1 MKICLVRPPILV
13 PVANLVT
20 TYTPPVGLA
29 YVAGALREAQF
40 ELCFIDGL
48 GESLD
53 TRHDWVKDCYICG
66 LTLEQI
72 VERIPDDV
80 EMIGVHAGFS
90 FDWPMCQVLI
100 KLIRER
106 FPNITIIGGGEHVSA
121 VPEESLLE
129 SELDI
134 VVCGEGEETAV
145 EIARAVEKGNTNFES
160 ITGIAF
166 HSKGGK
172 FIKTDPR
179 PRLTNV
185 NEIPSPAWEITP
197 LREYL
202 DRGFGYG
209 VNRGR
214 SMPIVASRG
223 CPYQCTFCSSPN
235 MWTTRWVIR
244 DPELLLDE
252 MEKSMAT
259 YGATNFDFYD
269 LTFVLNKRWLI
280 DFCSKIVDRGLN
292 ITWQLP
298 AGTRSE
304 AIDSEVGY
312 WMHRSG
318 CRNMTY
324 TPESGSPSVLK
335 RIKKKVN
342 PESMISSIRGT
353 VKEGINVKVNLIFG
367 FPDDTIGEYFET
379 YSFIIKMALA
389 GAHDLSIWGFS
400 PYPGTEL
407 FDRLSLQNRVKL
419 DDEFYDSL
427 RTYSDQTKITSYSEN
442 FSKNG
447 IQVLRILGLSLF
459 YSMSFL
465 RRPIRPF
472 LVVKNLVKGV
482 QESRMDRGISDAI
495 RRLMFFRANTK
506 Q

>member
-1 MKICLVRPPILV
+1 MKTCLVRPPIINPTTNIL
-13 PVANLVT
+13 T

-29 YVAGALREAQF
+29 YVAGSLRQAGLEV
-40 ELCFIDGL
+40 CIIDGL

-53 TRHDWVKDCYICG
+53 TSHKWVKDCNIYG
-66 LTLEQI
+66 LTLEQ
-72 VERIPDDV
+72 VVDRIPDDAG
-80 EMIGVHAGFS
+80 MIGIHAGFS
-90 FDWPMCQVLI
+90 FDWPMCKVLI
-100 KLIRER
+100 QLIRER
-106 FPNITIIGGGEHVSA
+106 FPSTILIGGGEHVSA

-134 VVCGEGEETAV
+134 IVCGEGEETAV
-145 EIARAVEKGNTNFES
+145 ELARAVKNGNTNFES

-166 HSKGGK
+166 QSKEGK
-172 FIKTDPR
+172 FVKTEPR
-179 PRLTNV
+179 ARLKDIDN
-185 NEIPSPAWEITP
+185 IASPAWDIIP
-197 LREYL
+197 LNEYL

-209 VNRGR
+209 VDRGR

-244 DPELLLDE
+244 DPDLLLDE

-280 DFCSKIVDRGLN
+280 DFCSKMVDRGIK

-304 AIDSEVGY
+304 AIDREVGY
-312 WMHRSG
+312 WMYRSG

-324 TPESGSPSVLK
+324 TPESGSLAVLK

-342 PESMISSIRGT
+342 PESMIKSISGT
-353 VKEGINVKVNLIFG
+353 VKEGVNVKVNLIFG
-367 FPDDTIGEYFET
+367 FPKGKIGEYFET
-379 YSFIIKMALA
+379 YNFILKMALA

-407 FDRLSLQNRVKL
+407 FDELSLKNRVKL
-419 DDEFYDSL
+419 DDDFYDSL
-427 RTYSDQTKITSYSEN
+427 RTYSDQSKMTSYDEN
-442 FSKNG
+442 LSNNG
-447 IQVLRILGLSLF
+447 LRFLRVVGLCLF
-459 YSMSFL
+459 YGTSFL
-465 RRPIRPF
+465 CRPIRPF
-472 LVVKNLVKGV
+472 VIIRNAITGT
-482 QESRMDRGISDAI
+482 QESRMDMGIADAI
-495 RRLMFFRANTK
+495 RRLTFFRPKTN
-506 Q
+506 